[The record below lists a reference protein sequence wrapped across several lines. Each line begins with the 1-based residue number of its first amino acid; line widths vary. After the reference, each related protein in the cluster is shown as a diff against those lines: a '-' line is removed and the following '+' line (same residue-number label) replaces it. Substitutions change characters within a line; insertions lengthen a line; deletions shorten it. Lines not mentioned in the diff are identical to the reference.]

1 MHLFLSMQ
9 EVGYKNVENTT
20 GAWQKL
26 CSHTLFLCLHIHV
39 EGGGGRG
46 LGGWKGGLKHSLL
59 ASSLLLC
66 IPKIMG
72 GPVLELL
79 N

>member
-1 MHLFLSMQ
+1 M
-9 EVGYKNVENTT
+9 
-20 GAWQKL
+20 
-26 CSHTLFLCLHIHV
+26 V
-39 EGGGGRG
+39 EGGGGGGGGEGRG

-72 GPVLELL
+72 GPALELL

>member
-1 MHLFLSMQ
+1 MLKIQQVAKNNYVHTPCSYVCISM
-9 EVGYKNVENTT
+9 
-20 GAWQKL
+20 WR
-26 CSHTLFLCLHIHV
+26 
-39 EGGGGRG
+39 GGGGGGEGR
-46 LGGWKGGLKHSLL
+46 GGWKGGLKHSLL

-72 GPVLELL
+72 GPALELL

>member
-1 MHLFLSMQ
+1 MFTHLVLMFA
-9 EVGYKNVENTT
+9 YP
-20 GAWQKL
+20 
-26 CSHTLFLCLHIHV
+26 C
-39 EGGGGRG
+39 GGGEGR
-46 LGGWKGGLKHSLL
+46 GGWKGGLKHSLL

-72 GPVLELL
+72 GPALELL

>member
-1 MHLFLSMQ
+1 M
-9 EVGYKNVENTT
+9 G
-20 GAWQKL
+20 GGGGG
-26 CSHTLFLCLHIHV
+26 
-39 EGGGGRG
+39 GGGGRD
-46 LGGWKGGLKHSLL
+46 GWKGGLKHSLL

-72 GPVLELL
+72 GPALELL

>member
-1 MHLFLSMQ
+1 MLKIQQVAKIIMFTHFVLMFAYPC
-9 EVGYKNVENTT
+9 G
-20 GAWQKL
+20 GG
-26 CSHTLFLCLHIHV
+26 
-39 EGGGGRG
+39 GGGGRG

-72 GPVLELL
+72 GPALELL